1 MTAAI
6 RLASQDDAGAIREIY
21 APFCDTSLI
30 SFEYAAPSTLEIASR
45 VRNLATSFPWLI
57 LESQGVVAGYAYA
70 SRHHERAGYGWS
82 VDVTVYISP
91 SQHRR
96 GAGRALY
103 TTLFQLLR
111 LQGFYKAYAG
121 ITLPNAASTGLHE
134 AMGFQLVGVYKG
146 VGYKFGGWHD
156 VAHYQLA
163 LQPERAEPTPALPLA
178 MLIGSAGWADALA
191 QGIRCYDDGRQRSVD
206 TAIENP

>member
-111 LQGFYKAYAG
+111 LKQCRVQSVRRYHVAERRKHR
-121 ITLPNAASTGLHE
+121 AARSHGL
-134 AMGFQLVGVYKG
+134 
-146 VGYKFGGWHD
+146 
-156 VAHYQLA
+156 
-163 LQPERAEPTPALPLA
+163 
-178 MLIGSAGWADALA
+178 SA
-191 QGIRCYDDGRQRSVD
+191 R
-206 TAIENP
+206 